1 MHIMYITHIIY
12 ITDITYISQIIYMT
26 HITCITHIAHITHIT
41 YITHTIKLIFKT
53 YKKVLF
59 TIFLL
64 HTKMT
69 NNYYQ
74 RHKEKL

>member
-12 ITDITYISQIIYMT
+12 VT
-26 HITCITHIAHITHIT
+26 HITCIIHIAHITYITDITHIT

-53 YKKVLF
+53 YKKVIF
-59 TIFLL
+59 IIFLL
-64 HTKMT
+64 RTKMT

-74 RHKEKL
+74 KYKEKL